1 MSDETVRTLIMAVLG
16 AGGATFLW
24 TVVKSILAF
33 RDSAEGREDK
43 AVARLEAFER
53 DCREQLVSERRWGA
67 YWQRRAATL
76 EFLLRVNGIKVPDP
90 EPEPDRPVQIWE

>member
-1 MSDETVRTLIMAVLG
+1 MSDETLRTLIIAVLG

-43 AVARLEAFER
+43 AVARLETYER
-53 DCREQLVSERRWGA
+53 DCREQLILERRWTA
-67 YWQRRAATL
+67 YWQHRAASL
-76 EFLLRVNGIKVPDP
+76 EFLLRVNGVTVPDP
-90 EPEPDRPVQIWE
+90 EPEPVGYRRTYE